1 MLIDIDFRDKRPLYE
16 QIMTRLEELILK
28 GVMSPDDAMPSVR
41 QLAVELSIN
50 PNTIQKAY
58 AALEQNGYT
67 YSVSGRGSFVANV
80 EDIMPKKRE
89 EILMEFDA
97 LIRRALGVGITAK
110 EIEEHIREF
119 VSGEDKK

>member
-16 QIMTRLEELILK
+16 QIMTRFEELILK

-50 PNTIQKAY
+50 PNTMQKAY

>member
-1 MLIDIDFRDKRPLYE
+1 M
-16 QIMTRLEELILK
+16 ILK